1 MKLQLA
7 LDDISLANGLK
18 LVEKVHD
25 YIDII
30 EIGSPFI
37 IDEGMHAVRA
47 FREHFPNKEI
57 LADTKIMD
65 AGEYEA
71 ELTYLAGADYCTV
84 LGVTDT
90 RTVQGCLQAAEKY
103 NKKVFVDMICVK
115 DVEKRVKELENVGVN
130 CLGVHTGV
138 DQQAMGRTPLEDLA
152 QMKKASKKSLI
163 SVAGGINPDTVSK
176 YIELG
181 ADIVIVG
188 GGINHASDPVAA
200 AKAIYEKIQ
209 QFKM

>member
-7 LDDISLANGLK
+7 LDDIGFEDAVK
-18 LVEKVHD
+18 LVGKVRD
-25 YIDII
+25 YIDIV

-37 IDEGMHAVRA
+37 IDCGMAPVRKIKGLYP
-47 FREHFPNKEI
+47 ELEV

-90 RTVQGCLQAAEKY
+90 RTVAGCLEAAKKY
-103 NKKVFVDMICVK
+103 GKKVFVDMICVK
-115 DVEKRVKELENVGVN
+115 DVEQRVAELEAAGVD
-130 CLGVHTGV
+130 CISVHTGV
-138 DQQAMGRTPLEDLA
+138 DLQAAGITPLDDLKRIKA
-152 QMKKASKKSLI
+152 ASKSSTI
-163 SVAGGINPDTVSK
+163 SVAGGINENTVDE
-176 YIELG
+176 YIRQG

-188 GGINHASDPVAA
+188 GGINHAKDPAAA
-200 AKAIYEKIQ
+200 AKAIYEKVHGGR
-209 QFKM
+209 

>member
-7 LDDISLANGLK
+7 LDDIKFEDAIE
-18 LVEKVHD
+18 LVGKVHNFV
-25 YIDII
+25 DIV

-37 IDEGMHAVRA
+37 IDCGMAPVKKI
-47 FREHFPNKEI
+47 KELYPDLEV

-90 RTVQGCLQAAEKY
+90 LTIKGCLEAAKKY
-103 NKKVFVDMICVK
+103 NKKCFVDMICGK
-115 DVEKRVKELENVGVN
+115 NVEERVAEIEAAGVD
-130 CLGVHTGV
+130 CIGVHTGV
-138 DQQAMGRTPLEDLA
+138 DLQAAGVTPLDDL
-152 QMKKASKKSLI
+152 KRIKGASKHSMI
-163 SVAGGINPDTVSK
+163 SVAGGINVNTVETYMK
-176 YIELG
+176 AG

-188 GGINHASDPVAA
+188 GGINHAKDPVAA
-200 AKAIYEKIQ
+200 AKALYEKIHA
-209 QFKM
+209 